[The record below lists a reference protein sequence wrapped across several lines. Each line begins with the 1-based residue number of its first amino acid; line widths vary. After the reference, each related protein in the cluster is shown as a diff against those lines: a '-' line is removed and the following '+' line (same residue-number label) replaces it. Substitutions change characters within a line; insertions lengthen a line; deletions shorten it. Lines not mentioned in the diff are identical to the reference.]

1 MSKVL
6 ITGGTGLIGSRL
18 SGLLKAKGYEVII
31 LTRNNNFKS
40 SHDSFHWN
48 IEEYRLDDSAFKN
61 IDHILHLAGAGVADK
76 RWSTKRKKE
85 ILHFKSINI
94 LCLSVLVFVCLYPIN
109 VNTAEPPPLQFL
121 AISFSTLLP

>member
-85 ILHFKSINI
+85 ILTSRVVSTNLLYDTAYLQACSSSRKERSI
-94 LCLSVLVFVCLYPIN
+94 
-109 VNTAEPPPLQFL
+109 
-121 AISFSTLLP
+121 